1 MGIKRITV
9 VFLVLLG
16 IIGIVSIRQVD
27 GSSLADN
34 NSDEALV
41 KPVHTYAYKLG
52 DVREVKK
59 TVQNN
64 DRIAENRIA
73 KIKSEQAAEAEK
85 TAQEEAEKKATE
97 AKEKDNESKEVTELN
112 VAEEK
117 TASKAVQPTESTSSQ
132 KTSSSTNQQSSKK
145 EAASKPAPAP
155 KPASAPKKASTP
167 APAPKPKS
175 APKAEPKK
183 PAIGSNKIGI
193 NGTYKSYSNYGRANT
208 DKLQSSIDSG
218 LIVAG
223 LNNFN
228 GTDGATTYFG
238 GHNPGVMNFMASSIR
253 IGGVITVTD
262 SNGNAFN
269 YKMIDKVD
277 VDEYGEGVLKSIGVS
292 AIDAYM
298 YGTGA
303 ESILIQFCNT
313 NNNLM
318 SFWYGVKI

>member
-41 KPVHTYAYKLG
+41 RPVHTYAYKLG

-85 TAQEEAEKKATE
+85 KAAE
-97 AKEKDNESKEVTELN
+97 AKEKDNETKEVTELN

-145 EAASKPAPAP
+145 EAASKPAP
-155 KPASAPKKASTP
+155 APKKASTP

-208 DKLQSSIDSG
+208 DKLQSGIDSG